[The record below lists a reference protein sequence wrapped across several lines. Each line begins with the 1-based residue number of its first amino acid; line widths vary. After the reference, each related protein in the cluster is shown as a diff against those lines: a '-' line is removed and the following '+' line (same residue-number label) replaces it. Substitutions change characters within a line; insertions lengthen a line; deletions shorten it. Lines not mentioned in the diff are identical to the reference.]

1 MPWSKETTDSHK
13 SSNPKP
19 KTTKPISATNP
30 DTMLDSVD
38 ACWPS
43 FPFSSYQYTNSELS
57 FHRTSSQQAV
67 ALRFSGERHS
77 PQSFVG
83 RRAQSNTVRL
93 APRPAAK
100 VTGESCFPVMSG
112 TILPKPFDG
121 SEHRSFVWTEGDHA
135 ALLIHGF
142 PGTPAEMLP
151 LGTVLREHRLDRARN
166 DLPR

>member
-43 FPFSSYQYTNSELS
+43 FPSSSYQYTNSELS

-93 APRPAAK
+93 APGRRRKLPENPAFL
-100 VTGESCFPVMSG
+100 SCPELFCPNPSTVVNIDHLYG
-112 TILPKPFDG
+112 RRAITPPC
-121 SEHRSFVWTEGDHA
+121 SFTDFLERRRKCCLWG
-135 ALLIHGF
+135 
-142 PGTPAEMLP
+142 
-151 LGTVLREHRLDRARN
+151 RC
-166 DLPR
+166 